1 MIMMHTDSS
10 QFSFGKQPSF
20 GRAGFA
26 KRALFAAAL
35 AWLAQG
41 CARVTSASEDPPV
54 PPSVIV
60 ISLDTLRY
68 DRCGFNGYTKDTTP
82 FLDKLS
88 AESIVF
94 DRAYTTMSWTLI
106 AHMSML
112 TGLYPTQHGVIE
124 ADLALD
130 PGFPTL
136 AERLASEGYQT
147 AGVHFPGWLDPRF
160 GFDRGHESYAAA
172 NDAEAADLRLA
183 SITQGLNPDW
193 PYFLFVHLFD
203 IHSGEIHLPGS
214 TIYEPP
220 APFDSMFM
228 RSATAELQ
236 DIEAMRW
243 WEESCSPTEAQHDAV
258 NALYDGGIRY
268 VDSKLEA
275 WFTDWEKRGLLD
287 NTIIVVTSDHGEGL
301 RQRDMRYGGHG
312 NMFEEGLR
320 IPLLVRLPDGA
331 RGGERISSLASLV
344 DIVPTVLQA
353 AGLPGDDRLP
363 GISLVSQERSDD
375 EWVFAARAKAR
386 AAISK
391 SRKIEYVDD
400 VAHRLFRLDE
410 DPLEE
415 HPITRREQGQTMHE
429 VVQPMLDNALA
440 QLASYFQPA
449 PPITAEEL
457 DPRSRDALRGLGY
470 GGEVG
475 R

>member
-1 MIMMHTDSS
+1 MTDSESS
-10 QFSFGKQPSF
+10 QPFPGKQPSL
-20 GRAGFA
+20 GGGGLATRVLLAG
-26 KRALFAAAL
+26 ALSWFV
-35 AWLAQG
+35 QG
-41 CARVTSASEDPPV
+41 CAGEASADEDPPV
-54 PPSVIV
+54 PPSIIV

-68 DRCGFNGYTKDTTP
+68 DRCGFNGYGKDTTP
-82 FLDKLS
+82 FLDRL
-88 AESIVF
+88 ATESIVF

-112 TGLYPTQHGVIE
+112 TGLYPTQHGVME

-136 AERLASEGYQT
+136 AERLAAEGYQT

-160 GFDRGHESYAAA
+160 GFDRGYESYGPAD
-172 NDAEAADLRLA
+172 DAEAAGMQLA
-183 SITQGLNPDW
+183 SITEGLSPDW

-203 IHSGEIHLPGS
+203 IHSGELHLPGS

-220 APFDSMFM
+220 APFDSLFM
-228 RSATAELQ
+228 ENAKAELAGI
-236 DIEAMRW
+236 DAMGW
-243 WEESCSPTEAQHDAV
+243 WESACSPTDAQHEAV

-287 NTIIVVTSDHGEGL
+287 NTMIVVTSDHGEGL
-301 RQRDMRYGGHG
+301 RQRDTRYGGHG

-320 IPLLVRLPDGA
+320 IPLMVRLPGGA

-344 DIVPTVLQA
+344 DIVPTILQA
-353 AGLPGDDRLP
+353 AGLEGDDRLP

-375 EWVFAARAKAR
+375 EWVFAARAQAR

-391 SRKIEYVDD
+391 NRKIIYVDHL
-400 VAHRLFRLDE
+400 AHQLLRLDE
-410 DPLEE
+410 DPLEQ
-415 HPITRREQGQTMHE
+415 HPITRREQGQTVREM
-429 VVQPMLDNALA
+429 VQPLLDSALV

-449 PPITAEEL
+449 PPVTAQEL
-457 DPRSRDALRGLGY
+457 DVGAKDALRGLGY
-470 GGEVG
+470 GGEVD